1 VVHCRSS
8 PSIGTAHGDK
18 QLTPASV
25 VKVSPVAYSRFD
37 SAHLKVVGLHK
48 PTEENEMKIPLYL
61 IAMRSNSTGKALTWI
76 STHGYNRS
84 DDVVVLDEFEFEYET
99 KHSEEE
105 IDALLGIGRDK
116 EIETLEA
123 KLEELRNAS

>member
-1 VVHCRSS
+1 
-8 PSIGTAHGDK
+8 
-18 QLTPASV
+18 
-25 VKVSPVAYSRFD
+25 
-37 SAHLKVVGLHK
+37 
-48 PTEENEMKIPLYL
+48 MKIPLYL

-76 STHGYNRS
+76 STHSYNRS

-116 EIETLEA
+116 EIEALEA
-123 KLEELRNAS
+123 KLEELRNVS